1 MGASD
6 WRYFVP
12 YQEDF
17 SQALQDLRQQ
27 VFSTGDY
34 WWYGDSEYLPPT
46 LRSPRPARLE
56 GLFEDEHAREAGT
69 HSILDVLRVVDPDQP
84 RNWYDQGTIIPATAD
99 EVRAATGTDR
109 PTRADTADLDDKLP
123 RARWVGRCAV
133 LYDEHGNPTELTFWG
148 HSGD

>member
-12 YQEDF
+12 YQEDLG
-17 SQALQDLRQQ
+17 QALQELRQQ

-34 WWYGDSEYLPPT
+34 WWYGDSEYLSPADRT
-46 LRSPRPARLE
+46 PRPAQLE
-56 GLFEDEHAREAGT
+56 NLFDDEHAREAGT
-69 HSILDVLRVVDPDQP
+69 HSILDVRRVVDPDQP
-84 RNWYDQGTIIPATAD
+84 RDWYDQGTIIPATAD
-99 EVRAATGTDR
+99 EIRAAIGTDR
-109 PTRADTADLDDKLP
+109 PTRADTAELDDKLP

-133 LYDEHGNPTELTFWG
+133 LHDDHGTPTELTFWG